1 MGPFAFRLFGPSR
14 SERDADRL
22 YATILEIARRP
33 GFYGAGR
40 APDTF
45 DGRFELVVAVAA
57 VAMMRLKAEPR
68 AERLAQDFADRFFL
82 GLDDS
87 LREVGVGDLSV
98 PKQMKALA
106 KRVYGRW
113 QAYSDVLAPGADD
126 AAISAALARNVW
138 PQPDEPFA
146 GPLGQWLA
154 LAWDIVAAEP
164 IERLADAALWPAP
177 PR

>member
-87 LREVGVGDLSV
+87 LRELGVGDLSV

-113 QAYSDVLAPGADD
+113 QAYSDALAAGDEAVR
-126 AAISAALARNVW
+126 AALARNVW
-138 PQPDEPFA
+138 PNPEAPFA
-146 GPLGQWLA
+146 GPLAGWLA
-154 LAWDIVAAEP
+154 QAWDRAAAEP
-164 IERLADAALWPAP
+164 IDRLADAAIWPAAP
-177 PR
+177 D